1 MAEAVFD
8 ASAIL
13 ALLNNEQGAE
23 RALQFL
29 GGACISA
36 VNVAEVAGRLEAS
49 GLTSDES
56 RDAFMALGVEVM
68 HFDSS
73 LAWIAAG
80 LYQPTRALGLSL
92 GDRACL
98 ATATQLSLP
107 TVTADRQ
114 WSKLKLGIKVISIR

>member
-23 RALQFL
+23 RALLFL

-36 VNVAEVAGRLEAS
+36 VNAAEVAGRLEAS

-73 LAWIAAG
+73 LDWIAAG
-80 LYQPTRALGLSL
+80 FYQPTRALGLSL

-98 ATATQLSLP
+98 ALATKLNVP
-107 TVTADRQ
+107 AVTTDKDWAKFGFSQ
-114 WSKLKLGIKVISIR
+114 IVLIR